1 MTLITQ
7 DYSAQLRTWRKSDI
21 PGYAELAADPQAM
34 KYISNGKVRTYREI
48 ETEIDRFQRLQRE
61 LGVSRWVVTRSDD
74 NIFLGYSGLEP
85 KELGI
90 NFGMR
95 FQRKWWGTPWPL
107 IGAHL
112 ALRYAFDDLNL
123 NSVYSLTNVSHVKAI
138 QTTMKYLNIRSLD
151 DDIHQTPHGPH
162 RRIIYTKALFDA
174 NREKNE
180 ARIERVLHRHLRIER
195 MV

>member
-1 MTLITQ
+1 MTLITYG
-7 DYSAQLRTWRKSDI
+7 YSAHLRTWRKSDI
-21 PGYAELAADPQAM
+21 PGYAELAADSQVM

-48 ETEIDRFQRLQRE
+48 ETEVDRFQQLQRE
-61 LGVSRWVVTRSDD
+61 LGISRWVVTRSDD

-85 KELGI
+85 KEFGI

-112 ALRYAFDDLNL
+112 ALRHAFDDLNL

-151 DDIHQTPHGPH
+151 DDIHQTPYGPH

-180 ARIERVLHRHLRIER
+180 ARIERVLHRYLRMER
-195 MV
+195 MA